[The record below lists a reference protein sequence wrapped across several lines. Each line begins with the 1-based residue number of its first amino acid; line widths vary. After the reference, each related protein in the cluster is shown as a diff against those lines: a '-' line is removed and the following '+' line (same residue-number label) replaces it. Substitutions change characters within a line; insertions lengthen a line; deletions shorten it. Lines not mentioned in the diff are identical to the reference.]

1 MARLLLTRV
10 GLDTTRLLG
19 IGVDNASV
27 NTGVNNG
34 VFETMTL
41 ENVDFLVRETHTWF
55 CHSSKRKAAY
65 SKLYKSLCDG
75 DNPLAIP
82 RVCDTRW
89 ISLEPAVARM
99 FSDPLNKLYLLY
111 LRPILREVQRANKA
125 YERNDADSSR
135 LLEDPKPYLEYEFEK
150 LANTLPAGPEVDLV
164 LQCCIAFTVKPST
177 ELRLRLPSNYK
188 ILQAMTR
195 LSVGACLRVLKEPI
209 VELAELFGV
218 HPNKIDAQDR

>member
-1 MARLLLTRV
+1 MEGCYTTELL
-10 GLDTTRLLG
+10 
-19 IGVDNASV
+19 
-27 NTGVNNG
+27 
-34 VFETMTL
+34 FQ
-41 ENVDFLVRETHTWF
+41 
-55 CHSSKRKAAY
+55 
-65 SKLYKSLCDG
+65 
-75 DNPLAIP
+75 
-82 RVCDTRW
+82 
-89 ISLEPAVARM
+89 M

-135 LLEDPKPYLEYEFEK
+135 LLEGL
-150 LANTLPAGPEVDLV
+150 TLLIR
-164 LQCCIAFTVKPST
+164 QCCIAFTVKPST